1 MNELNILLATAAD
14 ATRARMTELLEGEGY
29 AVTPVGLAS
38 DLVAML
44 SERGWDLVLASDD
57 LSDAGVLELTV
68 QVHGHA
74 EGLPV
79 IALAEHPSIRR
90 AVEAVK
96 RGAHDY
102 LETSLSDSELLDA
115 VAAALEMKLELL
127 EEERRA
133 KERRLVSFE
142 DLKSLEAIDSI
153 MEKHGFRE
161 SRLVGI
167 LQDIQKELRYLPQDA
182 LRHVA
187 ERLGVP
193 LPRVY
198 SVATFYRAFSLKP
211 RGRHIIKVCV
221 GTACHV
227 RGAPKVL
234 EEFERTLGVLAGD
247 TTYDFE
253 YTLLT
258 VNCLGCC
265 ALGPVVVI
273 DDEYHSVKPWQTE
286 SLLARLQPGQGAARG
301 ESPVTTMDEA
311 R

>member
-29 AVTPVGLAS
+29 AVTAFGLAS
-38 DLVAML
+38 DLVTAL
-44 SERGWDLVLASDD
+44 GERGCDLVIASDD
-57 LSDAGVLELTV
+57 LPDAGVLELTV
-68 QVHGHA
+68 QIHGHA
-74 EGLPV
+74 ARPPI
-79 IALAEHPSIRR
+79 IALAEHPSIRE

-96 RGAHDY
+96 GGAHDY
-102 LETSLSDSELLDA
+102 LGISLTDSELLDA
-115 VAAALEMKLELL
+115 VAGALEMKLELL
-127 EEERRA
+127 EEKRRI

-142 DLKSLEAIDSI
+142 DLKSLEVIDSI
-153 MEKHGFRE
+153 MERHEFRE
-161 SRLVGI
+161 SKLVGI
-167 LQDIQKELRYLPQDA
+167 LQDVQKELRYLPQDA

-234 EEFERTLGVLAGD
+234 EEFERTLGVRAGE

-273 DDEYHSVKPWQTE
+273 DEEYHSVKPWQAE
-286 SLLARLQPGQGAARG
+286 SLLATLRPGQGAAG
-301 ESPVTTMDEA
+301 EGVRVTNRDHA